1 MQIPLLVVAVCV
13 LINAEIR
20 NFEWKNCAP
29 AGTNEKL
36 RFNSLSASP
45 MPVLIPGPLTLSINA
60 SVLQEMDVFFLKFDI
75 SKHTSFGGAIQ
86 IPCVNGVGSCTL
98 DGCTLL
104 PTIAQGGHAVDK
116 SLGIQILSVL
126 KEALGHDAG
135 CPIHV
140 ENILV
145 QNRTLHLPEMGVIAS
160 TVGEGDFTIKVTS
173 LDVVTGDIFGCL
185 QFDATFKNKPSTGF
199 LFG

>member
-1 MQIPLLVVAVCV
+1 MKILLLIAAVCI
-13 LINAEIR
+13 LSNAEIT
-20 NFEWKNCAP
+20 NFVWKNCAP
-29 AGTNEKL
+29 AGTNVKL

-45 MPVLIPGPLTLSINA
+45 MPVLVPGPLSLSINA

-86 IPCVNGVGSCTL
+86 IPCVSDVGSCTL

-104 PTIAQGGHAVDK
+104 PTIAQGGHMVDK
-116 SLGIQILSVL
+116 SLGLQIMSML

-140 ENILV
+140 ENVLV
-145 QNRTLHLPEMGVIAS
+145 QNKTLHVPEMGTIAS
-160 TVGEGDFTIKVTS
+160 AIGEGDFTIKVTS
-173 LDVVTGDIFGCL
+173 LDIVTGEIFGCL
-185 QFDATFKNKPSTGF
+185 QFDITIKNKPKVGF